1 METVVQAPDD
11 AEPCT
16 ISEVVNALKSKKIE
30 ARHQKKDW
38 GDWIVLSGTETVI
51 SIESM
56 RGLTTTA
63 TIEHAEN
70 EPDGLALNL
79 QAAFH
84 KLGWIGVDEDGP
96 YPLG

>member
-1 METVVQAPDD
+1 MNTVVQAPDD
-11 AEPCT
+11 GEPCT
-16 ISEVVNALKSKKIE
+16 ISEVVSALKSQKLE

-38 GDWIVLSGTETVI
+38 GDWIMLSGSDTVI
-51 SIESM
+51 SIDSM
-56 RGLTTTA
+56 RGLTSTA

-70 EPDGLALNL
+70 EADGLALQL

-84 KLGWIGVDEDGP
+84 KLGWIGIDEDGP

>member
-1 METVVQAPDD
+1 VNTVVQVPDEG
-11 AEPCT
+11 EPCT
-16 ISEVVNALKSKKIE
+16 IGEVVSALKTQKIE

-38 GDWIVLSGTETVI
+38 GDWIVLAGSETVI

-56 RGLTTTA
+56 RGLTSTA

-70 EPDGLALNL
+70 EADGLALQL

>member
-1 METVVQAPDD
+1 M
-11 AEPCT
+11 
-16 ISEVVNALKSKKIE
+16 
-30 ARHQKKDW
+30 
-38 GDWIVLSGTETVI
+38 I

-70 EPDGLALNL
+70 EPDGLALGL

-84 KLGWIGVDEDGP
+84 KLGWVGVDEDGP